1 MEFAID
7 VVKRDQY
14 GKNAS
19 RRIRRDGKIPAILYG
34 AGTDAVALTLEKA
47 DIVRILKS
55 DSGENTL
62 FTVNVGDENM
72 TAMIRDLQM
81 DPVKD
86 EILHVDLIHIAMDKV
101 IKVSIPVDITG
112 EAVGVKTEGGFVD
125 LMLRELEVECL
136 PNIIPESID
145 IDISGLHMHQSLKV
159 EDVILPD
166 GVKMISEP
174 DAVIVVIAAPTKE
187 EPKAEEEME
196 EGLEEAAEGEEEGGQ
211 EEEGD
216 EEPGKGA

>member
-1 MEFAID
+1 
-7 VVKRDQY
+7 
-14 GKNAS
+14 
-19 RRIRRDGKIPAILYG
+19 
-34 AGTDAVALTLEKA
+34 
-47 DIVRILKS
+47 
-55 DSGENTL
+55 
-62 FTVNVGDENM
+62 
-72 TAMIRDLQM
+72 M

-101 IKVSIPVDITG
+101 IKVSIPVDIIG

-159 EDVILPD
+159 EDIILPD

-216 EEPGKGA
+216 EEPRKGA

>member
-62 FTVNVGDENM
+62 FTVKVGDENM